1 MKKTDFRLLA
11 FIVLLIILPLIKV
24 SANKVVITVQNFT
37 FNPAAVSDVAVGD
50 TIHWDWIDGS
60 HTTTSTTVP
69 AGAST
74 WNSSLNSANPSFEYK
89 VTVAGV
95 YNFKCTPHAAM
106 GMVGTFTAS
115 IATGINAGA
124 SVFGSLQL
132 SPNPA
137 SVTVKISF
145 SPVNSFRGSLKLL
158 NLLGKTI
165 WKSEPEFVA
174 GTNHLELNVSD
185 IPKGLYFIELTDG
198 MNNRAIKRL
207 IVQ

>member
-1 MKKTDFRLLA
+1 MKKTDFGLLA

-24 SANKVVITVQNFT
+24 SANKVVITVQNFSFT
-37 FNPAAVSDVAVGD
+37 PAAVNDVAVGD

-74 WNSSLNSANPSFEYK
+74 WDSPLNSANPSFEYK

-115 IATGINAGA
+115 ITTGINAGA

-137 SVTVKISF
+137 SETVKISF
-145 SPVNSFRGSLKLL
+145 RPVNSFKGSVRLL
-158 NLLGKTI
+158 DLLGKTI
-165 WKSEPEFVA
+165 WKSESDFVA
-174 GTNHLELNVSD
+174 GTNNLELDVSE
-185 IPKGLYFIELTDG
+185 IPNGLYFIELTDG
-198 MNNRAIKRL
+198 MNNRTIKRL